1 MGRVA
6 AVCIS
11 KEKGVQKKDVGRCR
25 LIENYGLEG
34 DAHAGS
40 WHRQISLL
48 PKESRLNME
57 KAGGL
62 KLEDGDFGENL
73 LTEGIDL
80 SKLKVGHK
88 LRLGRDILIRVT
100 QIGKECHDR
109 CYIYYQVGDC
119 IMPKEGVFAE
129 ILKGGTLKKG
139 DNIEFLDDKSSHNN
153 N

>member
-1 MGRVA
+1 
-6 AVCIS
+6 
-11 KEKGVQKKDVGRCR
+11 
-25 LIENYGLEG
+25 
-34 DAHAGS
+34 
-40 WHRQISLL
+40 
-48 PKESRLNME
+48 ME

-80 SKLKVGHK
+80 SNLMVGHK
-88 LRLGRDILIRVT
+88 LRLWRDILIRVT

-129 ILKGGTLKKG
+129 ILKGGTVKKG